1 MRLRKATPKEIDFAC
16 KRFHYA
22 KSVPAAHKYD
32 YSIFNDSG
40 EWCGVILYSYGSSP
54 QIGMQYGLFAGEVLE
69 LIRVALNGKQKCTS
83 QAVAMTLKRLHKDAP
98 NVRLVVSFADQEQG
112 HLGTIYQAS
121 NWMYTGSRSG
131 AAAFIVNGKRM
142 HYKTVVS
149 QGWKNNEKWLREH
162 VDPNAIE
169 VQSGDKHKY
178 LFFFDRKTRKR
189 LSHLAKPYPKQ
200 SEK

>member
-32 YSIFNDSG
+32 YSIFNDNG

-69 LIRVALNGKQKCTS
+69 LIRVALNGKQTHTS

-121 NWMYTGSRSG
+121 NWMYTGSRGGRLRSSSTESG
-131 AAAFIVNGKRM
+131 CITRRSFHKGGRTTRNGC
-142 HYKTVVS
+142 VS
-149 QGWKNNEKWLREH
+149 MLTLMRG
-162 VDPNAIE
+162 
-169 VQSGDKHKY
+169 KY
-178 LFFFDRKTRKR
+178 RAVTSKSIYT
-189 LSHLAKPYPKQ
+189 S
-200 SEK
+200 